1 MALSIT
7 VNGGGT
13 FSASMEEGPVSFTA
27 SLGAVPGPKGDT
39 GATGQAGVV
48 AATAPITYDSGT
60 QTIGISATPTFTS
73 VTAGTFNAT
82 NLVFSDGTQTTAFVG
97 EARKGYIVARN
108 NTGSTIGAGKVVY
121 LSGATGNKPTIA
133 LALASGEAT
142 SDRTIGLTVES
153 IANNADGKVI
163 ISGAAENIDTSAFNA
178 GDVVYLS
185 ASVAGGMTTTLPTQP
200 YHGVVIGVVTRANPT
215 VGSVE
220 VAINNYQELQELS
233 DVLIAS
239 KANLDL
245 LSWDS
250 ASGTWQNK
258 TFATLGLL
266 TSATAAST
274 YAPIVHTHTA
284 SQISD
289 STTAGRALLTAA
301 DASAQR
307 TSLGLGTM
315 ATETAANY
323 ALLASPTFTG
333 DPKAPT
339 PATSDN
345 DTSIATTAF
354 VNAYCPTAS
363 TTAAG
368 KVELATNAEARIGT
382 DTSRAVTPEDVRE
395 MLLYGGYNVTPVFL
409 FNTTAA
415 SGTGAT
421 SARSGFNGWTVQA
434 PTSAAGSAY
443 AAAGYRNARL
453 GALATSRF
461 DFSEPLAFGARL
473 SQNST
478 GTIDTN
484 SVFRIAIGKSAT
496 FVVGNPTSAQY
507 VIMVRIAGGSALEL
521 VVANGTTLTTVT
533 SSYTPSNESAFDLL
547 VTSDGAGNVTAYV
560 NGSSVAT
567 TNAGPIIDST
577 ITSPITMSVEVENT
591 TTLTNTRSS
600 YMTTNFN
607 LYTAG

>member
-1 MALSIT
+1 MALAIT

-39 GATGQAGVV
+39 GATGPAGVV
-48 AATAPITYDSGT
+48 SATAPITYDSGT

-108 NTGSTIGAGKVVY
+108 NTGSTIAAGKVVY
-121 LSGATGNKPTIA
+121 LSGATGNKPTVA

-142 SDRTIGLTVES
+142 SDRTIGLTVEA

-323 ALLASPTFTG
+323 APLASPTFTG

-345 DTSIATTAF
+345 DTSVATTAF

-368 KVELATNAEARIGT
+368 KVELATVTEAMAGT
-382 DTSRAVTPEDVRE
+382 SATLAVTPAGLEDS
-395 MLLYGGYNVTPVFL
+395 LSDQDFWD
-409 FNTTAA
+409 FQTTAPVA
-415 SGTGAT
+415 STSGTGAAT
-421 SARSGFNGWTVQA
+421 AQTGNTRKVDA
-434 PTSAAGSAY
+434 PTSAAGNAILRSGLLLPARGVSNNASALWGKRY
-443 AAAGYRNARL
+443 SLTFRCVHIG
-453 GALATSRF
+453 S
-461 DFSEPLAFGARL
+461 S
-473 SQNST
+473 
-478 GTIDTN
+478 IDAN
-484 SVFRIAIGKSAT
+484 SVGRVLYGKGSAT
-496 FVVGNPTSAQY
+496 TTAGLAVRGFGIEYSSGN
-507 VIMVRIAGGSALEL
+507 ALKIL
-521 VVANGTTLTTVT
+521 AHNGTTLTTYSTSHTVSTSNQAIDVKVT
-533 SSYTPSNESAFDLL
+533 LAA
-547 VTSDGAGNVTAYV
+547 DGTVECFV
-560 NGSSVAT
+560 NGSSVGST
-567 TNAGPIIDST
+567 SGGPSSGSNANGNALHI
-577 ITSPITMSVEVENT
+577 EAENT
-591 TTLTNTRSS
+591 TTITG
-600 YMTTNFN
+600 
-607 LYTAG
+607 TAIQFVVAGMRLHAAT